1 MEANKTLD
9 YQSPDKIAE
18 FIRDGRDVIRQ
29 EADALLALAARIND
43 NFARACQILLQCEG
57 RVIVTGIGKSGHIGR
72 KIAATFASTGSPA
85 FFLHPA
91 EAKHGDAG
99 VITAKDVML
108 LLSYSGE
115 SEEVLSIIPL
125 IRHLQI
131 PFISLT
137 GNANSSL
144 AKVAAV
150 NLDVQVE
157 KEACQLGLAP
167 TSSTTVTLAMG
178 DALAMTISK
187 ERQFT
192 VEQFAMSHPGGLL
205 GRRLLLKVDDIMN
218 TGDAMPAVSDQAS
231 LTTALM
237 EITDKRLGMTTIVD
251 ADGNLAGIFTD
262 GDLRRALNNNVDIR
276 QTVIGQVMNSN
287 PRTLATGTHVTDALN
302 IMKQFKITSL
312 IVVNV
317 ERKPVG
323 VVHMHDILRVG
334 IV

>member
-1 MEANKTLD
+1 MEATKTL
-9 YQSPDKIAE
+9 QSPSSDKIAA
-18 FIRDGRDVIRQ
+18 FIQNGRDVINQ
-29 EADALLALAARIND
+29 EADALLNLAARID
-43 NFARACQILLQCEG
+43 NHFASACQLLLHCEG
-57 RVIVTGIGKSGHIGR
+57 RIIVTGIGKSGHIGR

-99 VITAKDVML
+99 VITSKDVIL

-125 IRHLQI
+125 IRHLNTPYI
-131 PFISLT
+131 ALT
-137 GNANSSL
+137 GNPNSSL
-144 AKVAAV
+144 AKAATV
-150 NLDVQVE
+150 HLDVKVE

-178 DALAMTISK
+178 DALAMTVSK

-192 VEQFAMSHPGGLL
+192 VEQFAMSHPGGAL
-205 GRRLLLKVDDIMN
+205 GRRLLLKVDDLMN
-218 TGDAMPAVSDQAS
+218 TGEAMPMVNEKSS

-237 EITDKRLGMTTIVD
+237 EMTHKRLGMTII
-251 ADGNLAGIFTD
+251 ADDDGLLAGVFTD
-262 GDLRRALNNNVDIR
+262 GDLRRVLNNNADIH
-276 QTVIGQVMNSN
+276 QTIIGAVMNRN
-287 PRTLATGTHVTDALN
+287 PRVLKPGTYVAEAMT

-312 IVVNV
+312 IVVS
-317 ERKPVG
+317 EEGKPLG
-323 VVHMHDILRVG
+323 VIHMHDILRVG

>member
-1 MEANKTLD
+1 MEASKTLES
-9 YQSPDKIAE
+9 QSAKTDV
-18 FIRDGRDVIRQ
+18 FIQDGQDVIKQ
-29 EADALLALAARIND
+29 EADALLALAKRVNHS
-43 NFARACQILLQCEG
+43 FAQACQILLSCEG

-72 KIAATFASTGSPA
+72 KIAATFSSTGTPA

-99 VITAKDVML
+99 VITTKDVLL

-125 IRHLQI
+125 IRHLKT

-137 GNANSSL
+137 GNPESTL
-144 AKVAAV
+144 AKAAAV
-150 NLDVQVE
+150 NLDVKVE
-157 KEACQLGLAP
+157 KEACQHGLAP

-192 VEQFAMSHPGGLL
+192 VEQFAMSHPGGSL
-205 GRRLLLKVDDIMN
+205 GRRLLLKVDDVMN
-218 TGDAMPAVSDQAS
+218 SGEAMPIVSEDVM
-231 LTTALM
+231 LTNALM
-237 EITDKRLGMTTIVD
+237 EITHKRLGMTTILD
-251 ADGNLAGIFTD
+251 QNNLLIGVFTD
-262 GDLRRALNNNVDIR
+262 GDLRRLLNNNVDIR
-276 QTVIGQVMNSN
+276 QTVIGHVMNRN
-287 PRTLATGTHVTDALN
+287 PKTIKAGTQVTDAFAV
-302 IMKQFKITSL
+302 MKQFKITAL
-312 IVVNV
+312 IVVDAGG
-317 ERKPVG
+317 KAVG

>member
-9 YQSPDKIAE
+9 SQSSDKIAA
-18 FIRDGRDVIRQ
+18 FIQNGRDVINQ
-29 EADALLALAARIND
+29 EADALLNLAARINN
-43 NFARACQILLQCEG
+43 NFASACQLLLRCEG
-57 RVIVTGIGKSGHIGR
+57 RIIVTGIGKSGHIGR

-99 VITAKDVML
+99 VITSKDVIL

-125 IRHLQI
+125 IRHLNTSYI
-131 PFISLT
+131 ALT
-137 GNANSSL
+137 GNPNSSL
-144 AKVAAV
+144 AKAATV
-150 NLDVQVE
+150 HLDVKVE

-178 DALAMTISK
+178 DALAMTVSK

-192 VEQFAMSHPGGLL
+192 VEQFAMSHPGGAL
-205 GRRLLLKVDDIMN
+205 GRRLLLKVDDLMN
-218 TGDAMPAVSDQAS
+218 TGEAMPMVNEKSS

-237 EITDKRLGMTTIVD
+237 EMTHKRLGMTIILD
-251 ADGNLAGIFTD
+251 DDGLLAGVFTD
-262 GDLRRALNNNVDIR
+262 GDLRRVLNNNADIH
-276 QTVIGQVMNSN
+276 QTIIGAVMNRN
-287 PRTLATGTHVTDALN
+287 PRILKPGTYVAEAMT

-312 IVVNV
+312 IVVSD
-317 ERKPVG
+317 ERKPLG
-323 VVHMHDILRVG
+323 VIHMHDILRVG